1 MLKNYYKILNGEYR
15 AKYLVSK
22 ENGLLDKKMAE
33 AEKIFFDC
41 QFCEHKCRI
50 NRNEEIG
57 ICGIKEASIAS
68 HFMHYGEESI
78 LIPSYTIFFSGCNF
92 KCVYC
97 QNWDISQKHNGFY
110 IEPNKMAK
118 YIEKAYENGAK
129 NVNWVGGEPTP
140 NIPYIL
146 KVLNEIDI
154 NIPQIWNSN
163 MYCSIETMK
172 LLNGI
177 IDVYLTDFK
186 YGNDKCAFR
195 LSKIKNYTNIVKRNH
210 KIAYENG
217 EMIIRHLILPNH
229 VECCSKPILK
239 WIADNIPNATV
250 NIMDQYYPTYKAYE
264 YDEINR
270 RITTQEYEDV
280 IKYAKELGINI
291 IK

>member
-1 MLKNYYKILNGEYR
+1 M
-15 AKYLVSK
+15 VSK
-22 ENGLLDKKMAE
+22 ENGLLDEKMAE

-270 RITTQEYEDV
+270 RITMQEYEDV